1 MQTLK
6 FMFCVRLCEN
16 ITRVSIVRPCEI
28 SNYELVVNCQ
38 LAAELLREIVG
49 EGRLK
54 AKVEPLLT

>member
-1 MQTLK
+1 MDLSYHTIPIQFDL
-6 FMFCVRLCEN
+6 
-16 ITRVSIVRPCEI
+16 
-28 SNYELVVNCQ
+28 ELVNCQ